1 MGESAKEIMEFVSII
16 EKDENMQLLV
26 KAAKSPAEIIR
37 IAESVG
43 IKMSMNQL
51 RYWSRELTA
60 RYFPWANRGN
70 QWRREYFEEE
80 RLD

>member
-1 MGESAKEIMEFVSII
+1 MGESVKEIIEFVGII
-16 EKDENMQLLV
+16 DKDENMQLLV

-60 RYFPWANRGN
+60 QYFPWAEKGS

-80 RLD
+80 RFD